1 MTSLRGITGLKVGKA
16 ITSNLVA
23 TLRNMN
29 IVLVSVGLFYTT
41 LVTSITLCKFRGSC
55 HEEFCSLVR
64 WWLVYPQDNA
74 NRVSCG
80 SWRFLSNAPS
90 CTGSDAYKESTVT
103 STSALG
109 LWWCEWCHVHLV
121 WLTVCFAVN
130 LLLSL
135 TVNEWMHSTH
145 TQIYSL

>member
-1 MTSLRGITGLKVGKA
+1 MTSSRGGTGLKVGKA

-23 TLRNMN
+23 TLRNVN
-29 IVLVSVGLFYTT
+29 IVLVSVALFYTT
-41 LVTSITLCKFRGSC
+41 LVTSITLTCISKFRGSR

-90 CTGSDAYKESTVT
+90 CTAYKESTVT

-121 WLTVCFAVN
+121 WLTVCFAVH